1 MTSLRLHNT
10 LTRSKDEFIPL
21 DPAHVRVYA
30 CGPTVYDRIHV
41 GNARPIV
48 VFDVLVRLLRRLYP
62 KVTYV
67 RNITDVDDKII
78 TRAGERGIGIDR
90 LCADTIACFHEDV
103 AALGALPPDHEP
115 RATEFIDDMIAMIQ
129 TLIKGGFAYAAE
141 GHVLFSVAA
150 MPAYGALS
158 GRSMED
164 MIAGA
169 RVEVAPYKR
178 DPADFVLW
186 KPSSED
192 QPGWDNPFSETPG
205 RPGWHIECSAMAKH
219 YLGPTFDIHAGGLD
233 LVFPHHENEIAQ
245 SCCAHGTD
253 IMAAYWL
260 HNGYVTMGE
269 EKMSKSLGNI
279 LAAHEAIA
287 AHRGETVRTALL
299 AAHYRAPVALT
310 DDALAEA
317 RNVLD
322 RLYRAVGDVDADEG
336 AVDEA
341 FLAALADDLNTP
353 AAMARLH
360 ELAGAANRGDA
371 DAAVALK
378 SSAVLLGL
386 LEKTDDD
393 WARGDTAKD
402 GLDDAA
408 IEAAIEARKQARA
421 NRDFAAADAIRDDLA
436 ANGILLEDGPDGT
449 VLGGEAS
456 HMPAFLVSL
465 QRWPASIRM
474 WQQGT
479 G

>member
-1 MTSLRLHNT
+1 MTTLRLHNT
-10 LTRSKDEFIPL
+10 LTRGKDAFVPI
-21 DPAHVRVYA
+21 DPAHIRVYA

-90 LCADTIACFHEDV
+90 LCEDTIACFHDDV

-115 RATEFIDDMIAMIQ
+115 RATEFITDMIAMIQ
-129 TLIKGGFAYAAE
+129 TLIEGGFAYAAE
-141 GHVLFSVAA
+141 GHVLFSVAS

-178 DPADFVLW
+178 DPTDFVLW
-186 KPSSED
+186 KPSNDD
-192 QPGWDNPFSETPG
+192 QPGWDNPFSDRRG

-219 YLGPTFDIHAGGLD
+219 YLGETFDIHAGGLD

-245 SCCAHGTD
+245 SCCAHGTE

-260 HNGYVTMGE
+260 HNGYVTMGD

-287 AHRGETVRTALL
+287 EHRGETVRTALL

-310 DDALAEA
+310 GGALAEA

-322 RLYRAVGDVDADEG
+322 RLYRAVGDVKAVGD
-336 AVDEA
+336 AVDSD

-360 ELAGAANRGDA
+360 ELAGEANRGDA
-371 DAAVALK
+371 GAAVALK
-378 SSAVLLGL
+378 SSAGLLGL
-386 LEKTDDD
+386 LEQTADD
-393 WARGDTAKD
+393 WARGGDAGD
-402 GLDDAA
+402 GMDDAV

-436 ANGILLEDGPDGT
+436 ANGIVLEDDADGT
-449 VLGGEAS
+449 VWRRS
-456 HMPAFLVSL
+456 
-465 QRWPASIRM
+465 
-474 WQQGT
+474 
-479 G
+479 

>member
-1 MTSLRLHNT
+1 MSGIRLYNT

-21 DPAHVRVYA
+21 DASHVRVYA

-48 VFDVLVRLLRRLYP
+48 VFDVLVRLLRRSFDR
-62 KVTYV
+62 VTYV

-78 TRAGERGIGIDR
+78 TRATERSIGIDR
-90 LCADTIACFHEDV
+90 LCEDTIACFHEDV

-115 RATEFIDDMIAMIQ
+115 RATEFIGGMIDMIMA
-129 TLIKGGFAYAAE
+129 LIDGGFAYVAE
-141 GHVLFSVAA
+141 GHVLFSVAK

-158 GRSMED
+158 GRSMDD

-186 KPSSED
+186 KPSSDD
-192 QPGWDNPFSETPG
+192 QPGWDNPFSATPG
-205 RPGWHIECSAMAKH
+205 RPGWHIECSAMARH
-219 YLGPTFDIHAGGLD
+219 YLGETFDIHAGGLD

-260 HNGYVTMGE
+260 HNGYVTMGD

-279 LAAHEAIA
+279 LQAHEAIA
-287 AHRGETVRTALL
+287 AHRGETVRAGLL
-299 AAHYRAPVALT
+299 GAHYRAPVALT
-310 DDALAEA
+310 EAALVEA

-322 RLYRAVGDVDADEG
+322 RLYRAVGDALPDDG
-336 AVDEA
+336 AVDGTFLEA
-341 FLAALADDLNTP
+341 LKDDLNTP

-360 ELAGAANRGDA
+360 ELAGAANRGDG

-378 SSAVLLGL
+378 SSAAVMGLLGRTAD
-386 LEKTDDD
+386 E
-393 WARGDTAKD
+393 WARGDA
-402 GLDDAA
+402 GAGSLGDDEIESMIAA
-408 IEAAIEARKQARA
+408 RNEARAT
-421 NRDFAAADAIRDDLA
+421 RDFAAADTIRDELA
-436 ANGILLEDGPDGT
+436 AAGILLEDGAGGT
-449 VLGGEAS
+449 S
-456 HMPAFLVSL
+456 WRRS
-465 QRWPASIRM
+465 
-474 WQQGT
+474 
-479 G
+479 

>member
-1 MTSLRLHNT
+1 MSGIRLYNT

-21 DPAHVRVYA
+21 DASHVRVYA

-48 VFDVLVRLLRRLYP
+48 VFDVLVRLLRRSFDR
-62 KVTYV
+62 VTYV

-78 TRAGERGIGIDR
+78 TRAAERSIGIDR
-90 LCADTIACFHEDV
+90 LCEDTIACFHEDV

-115 RATEFIDDMIAMIQ
+115 RATEFIGGMIDMIRA
-129 TLIKGGFAYAAE
+129 LIDGGFAYVAE
-141 GHVLFSVAA
+141 GHVLFSVAK

-158 GRSMED
+158 GRSMDD

-186 KPSSED
+186 KPSSDD
-192 QPGWDNPFSETPG
+192 QPGWDNPFSDTPG
-205 RPGWHIECSAMAKH
+205 RPGWHIECSAMARH
-219 YLGPTFDIHAGGLD
+219 YLGETFDIHAGGLD

-260 HNGYVTMGE
+260 HNGYVTMGD

-279 LAAHEAIA
+279 LQAHEAIA
-287 AHRGETVRTALL
+287 AHRGETVRAGLL
-299 AAHYRAPVALT
+299 GAHYRAPVALT
-310 DDALAEA
+310 DAALVEA

-322 RLYRAVGDVDADEG
+322 RLYRAVGDALPDDG
-336 AVDEA
+336 AVDGTFLEA
-341 FLAALADDLNTP
+341 LKDDLNTP

-360 ELAGAANRGDA
+360 ELAGAANRGDG

-378 SSAVLLGL
+378 SSAAVMGLLGRTAD
-386 LEKTDDD
+386 E
-393 WARGDTAKD
+393 WARGDA
-402 GLDDAA
+402 GAGSLGDDEIESMIAA
-408 IEAAIEARKQARA
+408 RNEARAT
-421 NRDFAAADAIRDDLA
+421 RDFAAADTIRDELA
-436 ANGILLEDGPDGT
+436 AAGILLEDGAGGT
-449 VLGGEAS
+449 S
-456 HMPAFLVSL
+456 WRRS
-465 QRWPASIRM
+465 
-474 WQQGT
+474 
-479 G
+479 

>member
-322 RLYRAVGDVDADEG
+322 RLYRAVGDVDADES

-449 VLGGEAS
+449 TWRRS
-456 HMPAFLVSL
+456 
-465 QRWPASIRM
+465 
-474 WQQGT
+474 
-479 G
+479 